1 MVRGMFT
8 YAVPKSGRWGFAGLN
23 TSDKKI
29 KHDGEDKD
37 VEIGVVLWIEFKE
50 MK

>member
-1 MVRGMFT
+1 MKDCPGM
-8 YAVPKSGRWGFAGLN
+8 R

-37 VEIGVVLWIEFKE
+37 VEIGAVLWIEFKE